1 MPWIALVC
9 LCLVGACRFDA
20 DYSGGPYRCEQDKC
34 PDGLVCDDLQSPA
47 VCIAPRQDAAIDSPP
62 DDSMVDA
69 RVPELRCGDPGKLSP
84 TGGTV
89 TGSTAGKM
97 NLVTAQC
104 STGVMNGFD
113 DVYEIEAPAGK
124 QVTLAVSTTTM
135 GYAVTAYMITPCP
148 SAACMSADY
157 AVPGNPATIT
167 TTIASPQ
174 YVVVDSI
181 IANTGGAYTLIVTV
195 AN

>member
-34 PDGLVCDDLQSPA
+34 PDGLVCRA
-47 VCIAPRQDAAIDSPP
+47 NVCVELGKDAAIDAVP

-69 RVPELRCGDPGKLSP
+69 RMPELRCGDPGKLPP

-104 STGVMNGFD
+104 STGFMNGFD

-124 QVTLAVSTTTM
+124 QVTLAISTTTM
-135 GYAVTAYMITPCP
+135 NYAVTAYMITPCP
-148 SAACMSADY
+148 SAACMSATY

-167 TTIASPQ
+167 TTVASPQ

-195 AN
+195 SN